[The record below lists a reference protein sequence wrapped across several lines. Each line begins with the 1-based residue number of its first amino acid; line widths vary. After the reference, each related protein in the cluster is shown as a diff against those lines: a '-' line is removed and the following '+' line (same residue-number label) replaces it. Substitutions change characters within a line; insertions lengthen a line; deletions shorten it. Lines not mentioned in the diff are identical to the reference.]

1 LREYVCNKFKPEFDK
16 KIYAQQKEF
25 TTAFDVVNLKLE
37 QETKVINTKLSENF
51 QSLEQQLAL

>member
-1 LREYVCNKFKPEFDK
+1 MREYVCNKFKPEFDK

-37 QETKVINTKLSENF
+37 QETKVMDTKLSENF
-51 QSLEQQLAL
+51 